1 MNRKRIFF
9 LVLLFSLAL
18 SFRASAQLKLDG
30 LAGVER
36 LLTSVQTGI
45 ESVQKKVNEAS
56 KIFLG
61 NLWGDKEATNWET
74 FKALRTKIK
83 DTVAAGK
90 ELYDEG
96 KGLVSDSEES
106 LKDSYEQLRDEIKGI
121 APVSSAA
128 LEYEVNTIEKEMDDR
143 RTVLGNELASKLKS
157 AQENEQILNTLYVT
171 VEDDDTKESL
181 SVQIANAAAIRQQ
194 LEADYN
200 TLSDDEN
207 AYLATDE
214 MFQGLKAK
222 RDEKAAELSK
232 VLASLAEKGK
242 GLAASFVQGM
252 IKKSPAERSADYIE
266 AESKNFAREDEEL
279 TQEVVDRINQERLAR
294 LEKDMANAFAQIVRV
309 RKKAGE
315 FEEEKSQIV
324 GNIEAADK
332 AITSQRLQNKLKIME
347 MEMLNDRVELE
358 ASELRLRSS
367 LDMTKQPYRAPSKN
381 RDHTRMNMD
390 DYVVTKESIEAQTQ
404 QTREDGD

>member
-1 MNRKRIFF
+1 MNKKGLFF
-9 LVLLFSLAL
+9 LVFLFSVCL
-18 SFRASAQLKLDG
+18 SFKASAQLKLDG
-30 LAGVER
+30 LAGAER
-36 LLTSVQTGI
+36 VLTSVQTAI
-45 ESVQKKVNEAS
+45 ESVQKKINEAS

-61 NLWGDKEATNWET
+61 NLWGDKDATNWET

-96 KGLVSDSEES
+96 KDLIADSEDA
-106 LKDSYEQLRDEIKGI
+106 LKDSYEQLRGEIKGI
-121 APVSSAA
+121 VPVSSAA
-128 LEYEVNTIEKEMDDR
+128 LEYEIGTIEKEMDDR
-143 RTVLGNELASKLKS
+143 RTILGNELASKLKS
-157 AQENEQILNTLYVT
+157 AQENEQILNTLYAAA
-171 VEDDDTKESL
+171 EDDDTKESL
-181 SVQIANAAAIRQQ
+181 SVQIANAEAIRQQ

-200 TLSDDEN
+200 SLSSDEN
-207 AYLATDE
+207 AYLASDE
-214 MFQGLKAK
+214 TFQDLKAK
-222 RDEKAAELSK
+222 RDEKAAELSNT
-232 VLASLAEKGK
+232 LASLAEKGK
-242 GLAASFVQGM
+242 GLAATFVQGM
-252 IKKSPAERSADYIE
+252 IKKSPAQRAADYLE
-266 AESKNFAREDEEL
+266 AESKSFASEDEEL
-279 TQEVVDRINQERLAR
+279 TQEVVDRINKERLAR
-294 LEKDMANAFAQIVRV
+294 LEKDMANAFMQIVRV

-347 MEMLNDRVELE
+347 TEMLNDRVELE
-358 ASELRLRSS
+358 ISELRLKSS
-367 LDMTKQPYRAPSKN
+367 LDMIKQPYRVPSKD